1 MTFINIYHQFFTTQ
15 MILMIQT
22 YRYLTYKVCTNFCF
36 SLPSMFPADLTED
49 EDIKNLLQRLS
60 ERSELMKKHP
70 GGALRPSSVRG

>member
-1 MTFINIYHQFFTTQ
+1 
-15 MILMIQT
+15 
-22 YRYLTYKVCTNFCF
+22 
-36 SLPSMFPADLTED
+36 MFPADLTED